1 MTLTA
6 LLIVAMVVMVPDTHE
21 HAPSQSPEPASQ
33 GNNADATAD
42 AVRRVAAERSA
53 ALVRKDVA
61 ALDRILAPEF
71 VYTNASG
78 EVLDKEEYLAR
89 YVRDPNVRWLSQ
101 ELEDV
106 EVRVAGNSAVVTC
119 RVRDRAMF
127 GGQSLDAV
135 FRSTYVY
142 VREEAGWRCMAGHT
156 GPAAQ

>member
-6 LLIVAMVVMVPDTHE
+6 LLIVAMVAIVPDTHGVP
-21 HAPSQSPEPASQ
+21 PSQSPEPAARVRQ
-33 GNNADATAD
+33 ADATAD
-42 AVRRVAAERSA
+42 AVRSVAAERSA

-78 EVLDKEEYLAR
+78 EVLDKEKYLAR

-106 EVRVAGNSAVVTC
+106 EVRVAGDIAVVTC
-119 RVRDRAMF
+119 RVRDRAEF
-127 GGQSLDAV
+127 GGQSLDAA

-142 VREEAGWRCMAGHT
+142 VREEEGWRCIAGHT